1 MDVTCDTPRGG
12 AAFILVA
19 MLKRPFAVAAVV
31 LLCAAPP
38 CLRAQQEVS
47 YRVVVHVTNP
57 LARLTREQTSQIFL
71 RKVSVWENR
80 QPVLPVDQPA
90 DSPVRRVFT
99 KQVHRRTIASV
110 QTYWQQ
116 QTFAGRGVAP
126 PERATDADVLSYIR
140 QFHNGIGY
148 VKDDANLGSDIKVLI
163 VTP

>member
-1 MDVTCDTPRGG
+1 M
-12 AAFILVA
+12 F
-19 MLKRPFAVAAVV
+19 KRPFVVSAVLV
-31 LLCAAPP
+31 LCAAP
-38 CLRAQQEVS
+38 LAAQQEVS

-57 LARLTREQTSQIFL
+57 VARLTRDQTSQIFL
-71 RKVSVWENR
+71 RKVTLWDNR
-80 QPVLPVDQPA
+80 EPVLPVDQAA
-90 DSPVRRVFT
+90 DSPVRRAFT

-126 PERATDADVLSYIR
+126 PERASDAEVLMYLR

-148 VKDDANLGSDIKVLI
+148 VNADTNLGSDIKVLI